1 MLASLGCDHWAAPL
15 TLNARSCV
23 PREEDA
29 RGGIFPSAFTPS
41 CAGTLPPFSS
51 RLELGSRSLHP
62 GAALP
67 PPPPSP
73 ITLLTP
79 SLAYLSWRCTH
90 RTTKLKSHPSAWL
103 RRLPAKQGAPTPA
116 RNQCFRKPWR
126 SGLGPAKLAGGR
138 QGRWLGSAGCRALGS
153 RSGKQPRPPR
163 PQPTPPPRTAAARG
177 LGPEPR
183 CGCAPPELG
192 RERGAPP
199 LPQVALGACAD
210 PASLRGSRAA
220 RILATGAA
228 RLHAPAFDTAPR
240 CGLPKLPQFI
250 PAGSEASQ
258 PACVRS
264 LGEHDLGGVTE
275 CSQSLLEK
283 QLLAIHSSKWVG
295 R

>member
-275 CSQSLLEK
+275 CSQPLLEK